1 MYSLKQPRPA
11 PAPISYDTGRP
22 NAAAPTA
29 RFPLHAWGQQA
40 VNAFERVLGPSN
52 NMATW
57 THLPTPAE
65 LETALDAIG
74 DVDPHSLLL
83 ELYERQVARTAIL
96 MSLNAQL
103 EHDVAELQQQVHRQA
118 AFLHPQPPTVT
129 PPHFPLHPAHH
140 QDFIDPQLGHSPEGP
155 RPRYNTRKNGVIVGV
170 APPYSG
176 YPAKVPLAA
185 YQNGYAPFYSQFR
198 AQQYSPY
205 GGPQNSADVHCE
217 SSQSKSTESPIQRH
231 ANGSQRTHSESSAAA
246 ADAVHDEDEDDRKL
260 TASDEHSAKRAHE
273 TERDAGGSTEI
284 VAAETDII
292 IEEPAQPDQPKKRG
306 RPRKKL

>member
-11 PAPISYDTGRP
+11 AATLSYDSGRP
-22 NAAAPTA
+22 NAAVSAA

-65 LETALDAIG
+65 LETALDEIR
-74 DVDPHSLLL
+74 DVEPLNLLL

-103 EHDVAELQQQVHRQA
+103 ENDVAELQQQLHRQA
-118 AFLHPQPPTVT
+118 AFLQPP
-129 PPHFPLHPAHH
+129 PQAAHFPLHAHQ
-140 QDFIDPQLGHSPEGP
+140 QDFIDPQLGNSPE
-155 RPRYNTRKNGVIVGV
+155 RPRYNARKNGVIVGV

-185 YQNGYAPFYSQFR
+185 YQNGYASYYSQFR

-205 GGPQNSADVHCE
+205 TGPPTSVDFHRERQQ
-217 SSQSKSTESPIQRH
+217 SQPSESPMQKR
-231 ANGSQRTHSESSAAA
+231 ANGSERTESEPSADSDQTLHATAREEEQRG
-246 ADAVHDEDEDDRKL
+246 
-260 TASDEHSAKRAHE
+260 AKRALAQ
-273 TERDAGGSTEI
+273 TEPEKEAPDNATEK
-284 VAAETDII
+284 DII
-292 IEEPAQPDQPKKRG
+292 IEEPAQPDHPKKRG
-306 RPRKKL
+306 RPRKKH

>member
-11 PAPISYDTGRP
+11 PASLSYDAGRP
-22 NAAAPTA
+22 NAAVPAA

-65 LETALDAIG
+65 LETALDEIR
-74 DVDPHSLLL
+74 DVEPLNLLL

-103 EHDVAELQQQVHRQA
+103 ENDVVELQQQLHRQA
-118 AFLHPQPPTVT
+118 AFLQPP
-129 PPHFPLHPAHH
+129 PQAAHFPLHPHQ
-140 QDFIDPQLGHSPEGP
+140 QDFIDPQLGNSPE
-155 RPRYNTRKNGVIVGV
+155 RPRYNARKSGVIVGV

-185 YQNGYAPFYSQFR
+185 YQNGYASYYSQFR

-205 GGPQNSADVHCE
+205 TGPP
-217 SSQSKSTESPIQRH
+217 SSVDFRRETTQSQPSESPIQRR
-231 ANGSQRTHSESSAAA
+231 ANGSERTESDPSADSDQTLQASAREDKQRG
-246 ADAVHDEDEDDRKL
+246 
-260 TASDEHSAKRAHE
+260 AKRAHDQ
-273 TERDAGGSTEI
+273 TEPDKRAPDN
-284 VAAETDII
+284 AAERDII
-292 IEEPAQPDQPKKRG
+292 IEEPAQPDHPKKRG